1 MWRLKLYGKSR
12 QWQATLGY
20 STHSMQI
27 MESVRVRLKAS
38 VRTSLM
44 NLYPLYSSGS
54 WWRATVSFRE
64 GRNMNTV
71 PGRLNCH
78 SVWNGR
84 MPEERLMQ
92 FAPTSSRLEIL
103 LNILWLLTSG
113 SPILITNC
121 KEAWSEV
128 PTSFFSLLFSFSFFK
143 NNVSVLVLFMQTNSY
158 GWVRKAPKNWKELD
172 LV

>member
-113 SPILITNC
+113 SPILITN
-121 KEAWSEV
+121 WWN
-128 PTSFFSLLFSFSFFK
+128 LLCLTHARVMMK
-143 NNVSVLVLFMQTNSY
+143 ASVVARIFEDALPQTPEKPS
-158 GWVRKAPKNWKELD
+158 
-172 LV
+172 